1 MWARANLGPE
11 EPTAETI
18 AALDLELYVAPLDH
32 HVLRGDDL
40 STRARP
46 ALAIEPHS
54 DRGRMPAARGQSPK
68 MVASARGHVEMEW
81 LQVEFGRKTLDP
93 ALAVGFDAYTISNM

>member
-1 MWARANLGPE
+1 
-11 EPTAETI
+11 
-18 AALDLELYVAPLDH
+18 
-32 HVLRGDDL
+32 
-40 STRARP
+40 
-46 ALAIEPHS
+46 
-54 DRGRMPAARGQSPK
+54 